1 MSLVEKVKSLVGDE
15 EDGSYSYE
23 CENCG
28 NVFES
33 SAPNPND
40 VDCPMCESGRVHTAI

>member
-1 MSLVEKVKSLVGDE
+1 MNLVEKVKSLVGE
-15 EDGSYSYE
+15 SGDGSYEYE

-28 NVFES
+28 NIFES

-40 VDCPMCESGRVHTAI
+40 VDCPMCESGRVFTAV